1 MRTLLLLPL
10 LLPAGA
16 LGWLGYGAWLQATM
30 PKVEIRELAPIA
42 AKQNKSLP
50 FFELMSPLPSLEGTE
65 ALPKLD
71 YKKGPPER
79 FLERISV
86 IFEKESGTPKE
97 RIVFYG
103 RHSRSD
109 LRGIDLLAEDPAR
122 EAKYIELALRVSQ
135 GEASPIL
142 AGWNGFIYKP
152 FLLSEASRLLKGVER
167 VSIMDQAGTPAFL
180 FEATRHEDGRARASA
195 LFARR
200 NSFYRVEYLGDRGFS
215 LLDPEQ
221 LFRQSFLTERRAD
234 ALAYVAGQLSEIQ
247 LDSSQKNQLKLTNVS
262 WPFLLLAAHLSVDPA
277 SIESYFHFAGL
288 NTLLFRSLA
297 GKSNDLEISDT
308 LRNNVLSSD
317 LYARD
322 IAPNSPRAAEIA
334 RLARLLT
341 RNFDQ

>member
-1 MRTLLLLPL
+1 MC
-10 LLPAGA
+10 
-16 LGWLGYGAWLQATM
+16 
-30 PKVEIRELAPIA
+30 
-42 AKQNKSLP
+42 S
-50 FFELMSPLPSLEGTE
+50 
-65 ALPKLD
+65 
-71 YKKGPPER
+71 
-79 FLERISV
+79 
-86 IFEKESGTPKE
+86 
-97 RIVFYG
+97 
-103 RHSRSD
+103 SD
-109 LRGIDLLAEDPAR
+109 L
-122 EAKYIELALRVSQ
+122 
-135 GEASPIL
+135 
-142 AGWNGFIYKP
+142 
-152 FLLSEASRLLKGVER
+152 GVER